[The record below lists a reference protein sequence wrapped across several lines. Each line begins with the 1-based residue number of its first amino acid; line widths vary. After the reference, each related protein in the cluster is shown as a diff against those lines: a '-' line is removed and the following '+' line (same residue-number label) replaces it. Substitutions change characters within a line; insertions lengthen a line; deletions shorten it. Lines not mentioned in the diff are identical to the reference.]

1 MPLQQND
8 KEISNLAKNYSKHWM
23 LYKQKVFL
31 NLDTYC
37 SAGIYPSGTGIHS
50 TSATFTWSLISLNSS
65 PRFSPRIVTSVPP
78 SRGPRSGVIC
88 RQVAIETLPSFPLNK
103 KQHGELPHPP
113 ASQSLVQTNRKW
125 RMTQQPIPSCTCRS
139 QWLRDGVRGGRQREK
154 LWVIWFSGIIGPLSV
169 IAAKP
174 ACLWWIMIS
183 RTASWASRALPIAK
197 TKPC

>member
-1 MPLQQND
+1 MPLRQND
-8 KEISNLAKNYSKHWM
+8 KEISNLARYYSKHWM

-37 SAGIYPSGTGIHS
+37 SAGIYPSGTGVHS

-78 SRGPRSGVIC
+78 SRGPRSGVIY

-113 ASQSLVQTNRKW
+113 HLSHWYKPTGSGEWLSNRFLHAPAGVSDCETVW
-125 RMTQQPIPSCTCRS
+125 GAGDSERSC
-139 QWLRDGVRGGRQREK
+139 E
-154 LWVIWFSGIIGPLSV
+154 WFGSV
-169 IAAKP
+169 G
-174 ACLWWIMIS
+174 
-183 RTASWASRALPIAK
+183 
-197 TKPC
+197 